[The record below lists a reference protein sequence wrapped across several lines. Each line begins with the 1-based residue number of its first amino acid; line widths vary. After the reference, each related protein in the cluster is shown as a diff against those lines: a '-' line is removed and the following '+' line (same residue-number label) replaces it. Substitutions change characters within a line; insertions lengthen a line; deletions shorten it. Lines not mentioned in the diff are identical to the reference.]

1 MPVAVVFRAPPFSLC
16 AIAVAALVGCAAVQ
30 AWPALPSLPI
40 LATVLVVAGVV
51 ACIKRWPWLRLPA
64 VAVAF
69 AAWAALHATQRMA
82 HRLPF
87 GMEGRDIV
95 VTGRIADLPR
105 RRGADVSFLFQPL
118 PHAGEPAVDGLV
130 RLTWYRA
137 PRIPEACESWRFA
150 LRLRRP
156 RGAVNPGGFDA
167 ERNALQRDIVAT
179 GYVRASPTN
188 ARLAAGHCVDG
199 WRDAIGQRLDAE
211 LGPEGARVLKALAT
225 GDTRGLDAA
234 DWDIARATGTSHL
247 IAISG
252 FHVGVAAGGGV
263 LAVRLLYFLVPWL
276 ATRLPRRIGQGMAGL
291 GVAFAYGML
300 AGMGLPTVRTLIMVA
315 VLVVAAASRRRI
327 GGLALLALALIAVLA
342 FDPLAVL
349 SAGFWLSFAGVAFLM
364 ACVAPAGKGWRARL
378 AAMLRTQAVMSV
390 ALLPLSFWCFGSAS
404 LWSFP
409 ANLVAAPLVSFAVIP
424 LTLLGCA
431 ALPLQALSG
440 PMLRAAASVVDGLW
454 RALAPLA
461 DAPGAHAS
469 VPEAGLVPVMLATAS
484 AAWAFAPRGLP
495 LRGFALLGFL
505 PLVFP
510 PRDDPPEGAFRA
522 WVLDVGQGLAVL
534 VRTRSHTLVYDT
546 GPGYAGGGD
555 AGAGTVL
562 PALGALG
569 IAPANLLVVSH
580 GDADPAGGAASVHRR
595 FPGAPVLAGE
605 PGRSRLDATA
615 CARAPPWA
623 WDGVRFRFLPVP
635 LPAAGKASANDH
647 SCVLAVEGRAGRL
660 LLTGDVGARAEAR
673 MDPATLRSSLPTVT
687 TIAHHGSRHSS
698 SLPWL
703 RAVRPRLAVASTGW
717 RNRFGHPH
725 PLVVD
730 RHADLGAAVYDTARS
745 GALRIDVLASGEPR
759 VVREWRRPAN
769 RYWRE

>member
-1 MPVAVVFRAPPFSLC
+1 MPLRPPSFSLC
-16 AIAVAALVGCAAVQ
+16 AVAAAALAGCAA
-30 AWPALPSLPI
+30 ATALPALPSRPVLGI
-40 LATVLVVAGVV
+40 TLAVAAVLA
-51 ACIKRWPWLRLPA
+51 AMKRWPWARLPA
-64 VAVAF
+64 LALAF
-69 AAWAALHATQRMA
+69 AAWGALHATQRMG
-82 HRLPF
+82 HRLSP
-87 GMEGRDIV
+87 GMEGRDV
-95 VTGRIADLPR
+95 VITGRVVDLPR

-118 PHAGEPAVDGLV
+118 PRAGEPPVRGIL

-137 PRIPEACESWRFA
+137 PRVPEACESWRFT

-167 ERNALQRDIVAT
+167 ERNALQRDIAAT
-179 GYVRASPTN
+179 GYVRASPGN

-199 WRDAIGQRLDAE
+199 WRDAIGQQLDAE
-211 LGPEGARVLKALAT
+211 LGPQGARILKALAT

-263 LAVRLLYFLVPWL
+263 LAVRALYLLLPWL
-276 ATRLPRRIGQGMAGL
+276 ATRLPRRIAQGMAGL

-300 AGMGLPTVRTLIMVA
+300 AGMGLPTVRTLLMVA
-315 VLVVAAASRRRI
+315 VLVAAAASRRRM
-327 GGLALLALALIAVLA
+327 GGLPLLALALVAVLVV
-342 FDPLAVL
+342 DPLAVL

-364 ACVAPAGKGWRARL
+364 ACVVQAGKGWRARL

-431 ALPLQALSG
+431 ALPVAALSG
-440 PMLRAAASVVDGLW
+440 PMLQGAALLVGGLW
-454 RALAPLA
+454 RVLSPLA
-461 DAPGAHAS
+461 DAPGAHAT

-495 LRGFALLGFL
+495 LRGFALLGCL

-510 PRDDPPEGAFRA
+510 PRDDPAEGAFRA

-546 GPGYAGGGD
+546 GPAYAGGGD

-569 IAPANLLVVSH
+569 IAPAHLLVVSH
-580 GDADPAGGAASVHRR
+580 GDADHAGGAASVHRR
-595 FPGAPVLAGE
+595 FPAAPVVSGE
-605 PGRSRLDATA
+605 PGRLRLPAGA

-623 WDGVRFRFLPVP
+623 WDGVRFHFMAVP
-635 LPAAGKASANDH
+635 MPSGGKASANDQ
-647 SCVLAVEGRAGRL
+647 SCVLAVEGHAGRL
-660 LLTGDVGARAEAR
+660 LLTGDISGKAEAR
-673 MDPATLRSSLPTVT
+673 MAAGELRSPLPTVT

-698 SLPWL
+698 TPAWL
-703 RAVRPRLAVASTGW
+703 RAVRPRIAVASTGW

-730 RHADLGAAVYDTARS
+730 RHAAQGVEVYDTARS
-745 GALRIDVLASGEPR
+745 GALRIDVPATGAPR
-759 VVREWRRPAN
+759 VVREWRRPAR